1 MNWERV
7 RLGEAFEFQKK
18 SKTKAGEGLDKGE
31 YPFYTSS
38 EILSK
43 FLNEYHYE
51 GDALV
56 FGTGGKA
63 SVHYNGDKFSVS
75 TDCFVIKPQNDD
87 VFVKYVYYYLSGN
100 IYLLEEGFK
109 GAGLKHISKE
119 YLSQI
124 EIPLPPM
131 SVQKEMVE
139 KLDKAAAIREK
150 SKALLAHYDALAES
164 LFIELFGDP
173 ISNEKGWEKKNCDD
187 LFYINLGKMLSAK
200 NYKGDSLK
208 PYLRNINVLW
218 GEISLKDIKEM
229 DFYEKEFEKYRLK
242 KGDILVCEGGEV
254 GKTAIFN
261 LEEEYFIQNA
271 IHRVRIKQPN
281 IISQYFLYLMKY
293 GVPNG
298 MLEGLVNGVGI
309 KHFTL
314 EKFKTLEIPLPPLSL
329 QVEFAEMVENIE
341 EQKARAKAEIEQS
354 EAVFQALLQESFG

>member
-7 RLGEAFEFQKK
+7 RLGDIVNIRTGKLDANAAVENGEFPFFTCAKEISRIDNYAFDGECVLV
-18 SKTKAGEGLDKGE
+18 AGNGD
-31 YPFYTSS
+31 
-38 EILSK
+38 
-43 FLNEYHYE
+43 LNVKY
-51 GDALV
+51 
-56 FGTGGKA
+56 
-63 SVHYNGDKFSVS
+63 YNGKFNAYQRTYVIQTSNETLDIKYLYYFLEEYLEKLRIKS
-75 TDCFVIKPQNDD
+75 IGGVIKYI
-87 VFVKYVYYYLSGN
+87 K
-100 IYLLEEGFK
+100 LENLQEPK
-109 GAGLKHISKE
+109 
-119 YLSQI
+119 
-124 EIPLPPM
+124 IPLPPL
-131 SVQKEMVE
+131 SVQNEIVE

-150 SKALLAHYDALAES
+150 SKALLAHYDALSES

-254 GKTAIFN
+254 GRTAIFN

-281 IISQYFLYLMKY
+281 ILSQYFLYLMKY

-329 QVEFAEMVENIE
+329 QIKFAEMVENIE

>member
-173 ISNEKGWEKKNCDD
+173 ISNEKGWEKKK
-187 LFYINLGKMLSAK
+187 L
-200 NYKGDSLK
+200 
-208 PYLRNINVLW
+208 
-218 GEISLKDIKEM
+218 
-229 DFYEKEFEKYRLK
+229 
-242 KGDILVCEGGEV
+242 GEV
-254 GKTAIFN
+254 GNLSSGSTPSREKKSYFLGDIPWVKTTEVKGEIILETEEKISQEALKETSCKLNPKGSIVIAMYGQGKTRGRIGILGIDAATNQACCVIEKNEKVNSVFLFN
-261 LEEEYFIQNA
+261 QLKMLYQDLRNLG
-271 IHRVRIKQPN
+271 RGGNQPN
-281 IISQYFLYLMKY
+281 L
-293 GVPNG
+293 N
-298 MLEGLVNGVGI
+298 VGI
-309 KHFTL
+309 LKDYKILF
-314 EKFKTLEIPLPPLSL
+314 PPLSL
-329 QVEFAEMVENIE
+329 QIKFAEMVENIE

-354 EAVFQALLQESFG
+354 EAVFQALLQDSFG

>member
-7 RLGEAFEFQKK
+7 RLGDIVNIRTGKLDANAAVENGEFPFFTCAKEISRIDNYAFDGECVLV
-18 SKTKAGEGLDKGE
+18 AGNGD
-31 YPFYTSS
+31 
-38 EILSK
+38 
-43 FLNEYHYE
+43 LNVKY
-51 GDALV
+51 
-56 FGTGGKA
+56 
-63 SVHYNGDKFSVS
+63 YNGKFNAYQRTYVIQTSNETLDIKYLYYFLEEYLEELRIKS
-75 TDCFVIKPQNDD
+75 IGGVIKYI
-87 VFVKYVYYYLSGN
+87 K
-100 IYLLEEGFK
+100 LENLQEPK
-109 GAGLKHISKE
+109 
-119 YLSQI
+119 
-124 EIPLPPM
+124 IPLPPL
-131 SVQKEMVE
+131 SVQKEIVE

-150 SKALLAHYDALAES
+150 SKALLAYYDALAES

>member
-7 RLGEAFEFQKK
+7 RLGDIVNIRTGKLDANAAVENGEFPFFTCAKEISRIDNYAFDGECVLV
-18 SKTKAGEGLDKGE
+18 AGNGD
-31 YPFYTSS
+31 
-38 EILSK
+38 
-43 FLNEYHYE
+43 LNVKY
-51 GDALV
+51 
-56 FGTGGKA
+56 
-63 SVHYNGDKFSVS
+63 YNGKFNAYQRTYVIQTSNETLDIKYLYYFLEEYLEELRIKS
-75 TDCFVIKPQNDD
+75 IGGVIKYI
-87 VFVKYVYYYLSGN
+87 K
-100 IYLLEEGFK
+100 LENLQEPK
-109 GAGLKHISKE
+109 
-119 YLSQI
+119 
-124 EIPLPPM
+124 IPLPPL
-131 SVQKEMVE
+131 SVQKEIVE

-150 SKALLAHYDALAES
+150 SKALLAYYDALAES
-164 LFIELFGDP
+164 LFIELFGDR